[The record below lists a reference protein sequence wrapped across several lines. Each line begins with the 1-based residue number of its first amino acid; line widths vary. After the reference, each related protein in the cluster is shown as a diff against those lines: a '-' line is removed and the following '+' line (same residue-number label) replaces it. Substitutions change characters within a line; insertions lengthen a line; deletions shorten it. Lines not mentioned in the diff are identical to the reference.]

1 MTRNIVVNGRFL
13 SRRVTGV
20 ERYGREIVQLFR
32 NNYQVEKTRANG
44 LTGHLWEQFVL
55 PARLRSESVLW
66 SAANTGPLMVRRQ
79 ALTIHDL
86 SPLEH
91 PEWFRK
97 SFALWYRLF
106 LPMLAG
112 RVQVIF
118 TPSEYVKQKII
129 KRFGVRDVIVTPN
142 AVATS
147 RFHPDAVQSTYEFPK
162 QYIFFVGSLQPRK
175 NLQALLSAWRV
186 IKKEYPD
193 LWLVIAGDV
202 GTVFGKI
209 NFPVDER
216 VRILGYVTD
225 EDLPGLYSKAAMFI
239 LPSFDEGFGLPAIE
253 AMSCGTPVVAS
264 NGGALPETIGD
275 AGLIF
280 DLSEPDGLANAM
292 RECLSDNKIRL
303 LLKEKGFARVK
314 NFSWQNTAE
323 LVWNTLNE
331 I

>member
-147 RFHPDAVQSTYEFPK
+147 RFHPDAVQSTYGHITENPNTFIDRKIYFAKYSSDIACNDKP
-162 QYIFFVGSLQPRK
+162 QVRIFFFDHAPGTQESL
-175 NLQALLSAWRV
+175 
-186 IKKEYPD
+186 
-193 LWLVIAGDV
+193 
-202 GTVFGKI
+202 
-209 NFPVDER
+209 
-216 VRILGYVTD
+216 
-225 EDLPGLYSKAAMFI
+225 
-239 LPSFDEGFGLPAIE
+239 
-253 AMSCGTPVVAS
+253 
-264 NGGALPETIGD
+264 
-275 AGLIF
+275 
-280 DLSEPDGLANAM
+280 
-292 RECLSDNKIRL
+292 
-303 LLKEKGFARVK
+303 
-314 NFSWQNTAE
+314 
-323 LVWNTLNE
+323 
-331 I
+331 